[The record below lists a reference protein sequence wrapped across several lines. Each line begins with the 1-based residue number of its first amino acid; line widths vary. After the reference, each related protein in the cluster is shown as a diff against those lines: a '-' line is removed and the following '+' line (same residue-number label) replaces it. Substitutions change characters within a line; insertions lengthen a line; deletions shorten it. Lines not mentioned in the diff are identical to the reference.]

1 MKPGQF
7 YKLLDLVENIKKIDA
22 MIKLHREH
30 DESDFM
36 LNQYEARKDKFV
48 SILIDELVAP
58 SMRSA
63 RSIHTIKLLIDKY
76 YPETGNNF
84 SGNKADDL
92 TKLEL
97 AI

>member
-1 MKPGQF
+1 MKPSQF

-22 MIKLHREH
+22 MIKLHQEQ

-58 SMRSA
+58 SIRSA
-63 RSIHTIKLLIDKY
+63 RSIHTIKLVIDKY
-76 YPETGNNF
+76 YPDKKFPGSKT
-84 SGNKADDL
+84 DDFA
-92 TKLEL
+92 KLEL